1 MRKWPC
7 RAAPSRWVQRTLHQ
21 IVQCQEWND
30 QAYTKNSD
38 IWWDMSI
45 TTDHSRITFVLPYI
59 CLPRCIRIGVVESI
73 HVPTLGRQFS
83 CGIQTITQGAPEIT
97 CITRWRTDQ
106 YIHNRSKGDIKWDKT
121 AGCINFLCNFW
132 TWFLLHHLSSCC
144 HAPSVEMQTWMV
156 SQAAG
161 EASTVTCQC
170 QLVSHMAASL
180 DQIEINGTY
189 EVNSKHPASLQS
201 IDNLNTKM
209 HGPKAVAVLCQTI
222 NQRHQKIA
230 EKIACKPWSVASS
243 SAGPTLVLVSFGSS
257 RPHESLSH
265 RTCDQM
271 YSTRSGT
278 VG

>member
-121 AGCINFLCNFW
+121 AGCINFHQFSMQ
-132 TWFLLHHLSSCC
+132 FLN
-144 HAPSVEMQTWMV
+144 M
-156 SQAAG
+156 
-161 EASTVTCQC
+161 
-170 QLVSHMAASL
+170 
-180 DQIEINGTY
+180 I
-189 EVNSKHPASLQS
+189 
-201 IDNLNTKM
+201 
-209 HGPKAVAVLCQTI
+209 
-222 NQRHQKIA
+222 
-230 EKIACKPWSVASS
+230 SVASFIILLPRPQRWDADLDGFPS
-243 SAGPTLVLVSFGSS
+243 CRGSVHCDLPVPTGLPHGRLPGPNRNQWNIRGRLETSCEPTIY
-257 RPHESLSH
+257 R
-265 RTCDQM
+265 
-271 YSTRSGT
+271 
-278 VG
+278 